1 MSGASVVVL
10 EDYPRSGLDNMQ
22 IDQQLLHTANPWE
35 LVQASN
41 LDVGKPSILIRLY
54 YWSEPTL
61 SLGNFQSIHELQLAD
76 DTLGHPELGRLAW
89 VQRKTGGGA
98 ILHDQEVTYSIVVP
112 SDGSPMELGSKGH
125 SEKLYRAVHESV
137 VAGLVKMGL
146 DASLSEACTC
156 SVAGG
161 ASKLKEPFLCFHR
174 RTPVDVV
181 VGNHKVLGSA
191 QRRVKAGL
199 LQHGSFLVSRSPH
212 YPSLLGVA
220 DLAPISQAYRG
231 FQAREDSQATR
242 SWQDWLEG
250 RLLDAIWG
258 LIGPGRETI
267 RLNLRDSSVRIS

>member
-1 MSGASVVVL
+1 MSGATVIVL
-10 EDYPRSGLDNMQ
+10 EDYPRSGLDNMR

-35 LVQASN
+35 LVQGSS
-41 LDVGKPSILIRLY
+41 VETRKPSILIRLY

-61 SLGNFQSIHELQLAD
+61 SLGNFQSIQELQQAD
-76 DTLGHPELGRLAW
+76 DTLGHPDLGRLVW

-112 SDGSPMELGSKGH
+112 SDDSPMELGSKGH

-137 VAGLVKMGL
+137 VSGLVKMGL

-161 ASKLKEPFLCFHR
+161 ANKAKEPFLCFHR

-181 VGNHKVLGSA
+181 VGKHKVLGSA
-191 QRRVKAGL
+191 QRRVKTGL

-220 DLAPISQAYRG
+220 DLAPVSEAYRG
-231 FQAREDSQATR
+231 FQARGESQASR
-242 SWQDWLEG
+242 SWQDWLKG

-258 LIGPGRETI
+258 LIGPPREII
-267 RLNLRDSSVRIS
+267 RLNLRDSSGRIS